1 MTVKKKLSQ
10 PLDNHDWINYI
21 RDIGKQ
27 PRKTNTK
34 EVKQITTELK
44 AIQSELIALLNAP
57 GWTHIQTL
65 EGVEEY
71 INEDKQLIK
80 AGWAFVTS
88 ERDGVV
94 ITFVEGW
101 KLVVEPVEEKIEID
115 DNQYYDQWDISGT
128 NINRLDFIDN
138 IELIK
143 EDIPEVFYNIDYAAF
158 SF

>member
-1 MTVKKKLSQ
+1 M
-10 PLDNHDWINYI
+10 I
-21 RDIGKQ
+21 
-27 PRKTNTK
+27 
-34 EVKQITTELK
+34 
-44 AIQSELIALLNAP
+44 
-57 GWTHIQTL
+57 
-65 EGVEEY
+65 
-71 INEDKQLIK
+71 
-80 AGWAFVTS
+80 
-88 ERDGVV
+88 